1 MERESE
7 GEREDE
13 VEREWRREG
22 GRLKREMGRGRD
34 RGDSRSSIVADE
46 VPAILSPTTGSKA
59 TADHVS
65 RVLNHLQQSVA
76 RIQMN
81 KMAVSLHH
89 KHECYTSWHK
99 TDIGM

>member
-1 MERESE
+1 MEERGRKKWRE
-7 GEREDE
+7 R
-13 VEREWRREG
+13 RREG
-22 GRLKREMGRGRD
+22 KKLKREMGRRD

-46 VPAILSPTTGSKA
+46 VPAVLSPTTSSKA
-59 TADHVS
+59 TADHVR

-89 KHECYTSWHK
+89 KHERDTSWHK